1 MALNQATW
9 KIISVTNAIQEL
21 AWLLGDDVD
30 YNDVLTALQV
40 SALIAPKL
48 ASDVDEINFYVR
60 LNYGDDDGYNEEEH
74 LGCQNFPCCD
84 TEGCGGGK

>member
-1 MALNQATW
+1 MAINIATW

-30 YNDVLTALQV
+30 YNDVLTSLQV
-40 SALIAPKL
+40 SALISPKL
-48 ASDVDEINFYVR
+48 ASDVDEINFYVHHK
-60 LNYGDDDGYNEEEH
+60 YGDDDYIEEEH
-74 LGCQNFPCCD
+74 LGCQNFPVCD